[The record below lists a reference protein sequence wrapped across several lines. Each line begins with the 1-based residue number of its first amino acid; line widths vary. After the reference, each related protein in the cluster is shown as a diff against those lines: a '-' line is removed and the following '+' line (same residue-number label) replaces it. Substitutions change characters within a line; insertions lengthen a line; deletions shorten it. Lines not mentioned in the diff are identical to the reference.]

1 MAKKGSLSRFREPSM
16 RAFLKDSFEV
26 QFRVFDSRF
35 GSRFA
40 EWGRRFGSVDPL
52 FFSLLS
58 LQGAAAMGVGV
69 ISKSLSVAGIQG
81 TGFRACSLRVWGL
94 G

>member
-52 FFSLLS
+52 FSLC
-58 LQGAAAMGVGV
+58 
-69 ISKSLSVAGIQG
+69 
-81 TGFRACSLRVWGL
+81 FPYRVRPLWEL
-94 G
+94 AL